1 MKSQKHISV
10 KVDDKTHKRLKVQAA
25 LMGKSL
31 QEIVLE
37 KLEEAAPVP
46 TPIAPVEV
54 AAVAEPEPAPYV
66 HEEDGA

>member
-10 KVDDKTHKRLKVQAA
+10 KVDDRTHKRLKVQAA

-37 KLEEAAPVP
+37 KLEEASPMP
-46 TPIAPVEV
+46 MPAPVE
-54 AAVAEPEPAPYV
+54 AVAETPEPAPYV

>member
-10 KVDDKTHKRLKVQAA
+10 KVDDKTHRRLKVQAA

-37 KLEEAAPVP
+37 KLEEAAPIPIP
-46 TPIAPVEV
+46 TPVEV